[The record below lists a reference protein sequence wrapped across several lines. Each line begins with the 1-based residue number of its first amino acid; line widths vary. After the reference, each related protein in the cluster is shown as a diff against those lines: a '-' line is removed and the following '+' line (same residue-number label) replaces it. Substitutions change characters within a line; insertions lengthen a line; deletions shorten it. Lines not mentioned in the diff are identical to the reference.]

1 MCVAIHIYSA
11 LIGRRNSEMENAI
24 SIASAAAPRSLGSL
38 FDFHRDLG
46 VVLTGCA

>member
-46 VVLTGCA
+46 VVLTGSA